1 MSNYFKIKPERIA
14 EIRKVADSLS
24 FNELMAVIL
33 MQGARSLQDMDRDLL
48 SCEELSPAEL
58 PQGKAC
64 LERSAEMMLDMIND
78 ADLQEVI
85 NSNDLG
91 DYGLKV
97 QVEVVRKVTIGSD
110 V

>member
-1 MSNYFKIKPERIA
+1 MSNYFKIEPARIA
-14 EIRKVADSLS
+14 EIRKVADGLT
-24 FNELMAVIL
+24 FNELMAVVL
-33 MQGARSLQDMDRDLL
+33 MHGARSLQDMDQDLL
-48 SCEELSPAEL
+48 SCEELTPEDL
-58 PQGKAC
+58 PQGNAC
-64 LERSAEMMLDMIND
+64 LERAAEMMLDMIND

-97 QVEVVRKVTIGSD
+97 QVEVVKKVTIGSA